1 MFKNVYHNTNIG
13 NNLLKRSHYITFFII
28 NRNKKILFLS
38 PIDYLED
45 PVLCEIVSPW
55 SLHDHGS
62 EGVGVS
68 HLGHF
73 V

>member
-1 MFKNVYHNTNIG
+1 MVSLLGGGLRNAVGNVGEDGHTHKQAKSIG
-13 NNLLKRSHYITFFII
+13 
-28 NRNKKILFLS
+28 
-38 PIDYLED
+38 LED